1 MSGFRKVVAPT
12 LISHGRELTRI
23 SQDLKKDVL
32 DLCPRYFDEI
42 LQVL

>member
-1 MSGFRKVVAPT
+1 MQSVLELLDVRPAVCVAE
-12 LISHGRELTRI
+12 HAGE
-23 SQDLKKDVL
+23 KKDVL